1 MDDRKKERTELI
13 ERNIMK
19 KIAVITM
26 HAVKNYG
33 SVLQTYATQRL
44 FEMHDLQPII
54 IDYRRPWDTGF
65 SYYFDVKGKDF
76 KDILKQFIYF
86 PSKIKQRKIFGSF
99 LKKYISLTKYEYR
112 SLEDFYQHPID
123 ADVFCTGSDQVWNSG
138 WNRGMKNE
146 FFLTFVP
153 EGKKKVSFA
162 ASIGKDSI
170 DEEEKKKIAEYLNS
184 YNAISVRERSSV
196 ELLNQIGFSDV
207 ELILDPTLQLPQ
219 REWRN
224 LVGTDNRIANDYVL
238 LIQLNRNKE
247 FDRFAVRFAREHG
260 KRLLR
265 LCLRVDQAILPGRAI
280 IIPDV
285 IDYLRYIADADY
297 VLTDSFHAV
306 SFCLGFEKN
315 FYCVLPDLYSSRI
328 KSILTDLGLMN
339 RIVEGFTLSD
349 QQVDDINYKN
359 VNALINDLRNNSL
372 KYLDRISSI

>member
-1 MDDRKKERTELI
+1 MDDRKKESKTLI
-13 ERNIMK
+13 ERKMMK
-19 KIAVITM
+19 RIAVITM

-33 SVLQTYATQRL
+33 SVLQTLATQRL
-44 FEMHDLQPII
+44 FELHGLKPII

-65 SYYFDVKGKDF
+65 SYYFDVKGKGF
-76 KDILKQFIYF
+76 KDILKQFIFF

-99 LKKYISLTKYEYR
+99 LKKYINLTKYEYR
-112 SLEDFYQHPID
+112 SMEDFDQHPID

-138 WNRGMKNE
+138 WNRGMKKE
-146 FFLTFVP
+146 FFLSFVP

-162 ASIGKDSI
+162 ASIGKASI
-170 DEEEKKKIAEYLNS
+170 DEEEKKAIAEYLKS
-184 YNAISVRERSSV
+184 YNMLSVRERSSV
-196 ELLNQIGFSDV
+196 EFLNQIGFDNV
-207 ELILDPTLQLPQ
+207 ELVLDPTLQLPQ
-219 REWRN
+219 NEWRN
-224 LVGTDNRIANDYVL
+224 LVGTDHHIASDYVL

-247 FDRFAVRFAREHG
+247 FDHFAVRFAREHG

-265 LCLRVDQAILPGRAI
+265 LCLRIDQAILPGKAI

-315 FYCVLPDLYSSRI
+315 FYCVLPELYSSRI
-328 KSILTDLGLMN
+328 KSILTDLNLMD
-339 RIVEGFTLSD
+339 RIVEGYSLSD
-349 QQVDDINYKN
+349 RQVDKINYKK
-359 VNALINDLRNNSL
+359 VNILIDGLRSNSL

>member
-65 SYYFDVKGKDF
+65 SYYFDVKGKGF

>member
-1 MDDRKKERTELI
+1 
-13 ERNIMK
+13 MK
-19 KIAVITM
+19 RIAVITM

-33 SVLQTYATQRL
+33 SVLQTFATQRL
-44 FEMHDLQPII
+44 FELHGLKPII

-65 SYYFDVKGKDF
+65 SYYFDVKGKGF

-112 SLEDFYQHPID
+112 YMEDFHQHPID

-138 WNRGMKNE
+138 WNRGMKKE
-146 FFLTFVP
+146 FFLSFVP
-153 EGKKKVSFA
+153 EGEKKVSYA
-162 ASIGKDSI
+162 ASIGKVSI

-207 ELILDPTLQLPQ
+207 ELVLDPTLQLPQ

-224 LVGTDNRIANDYVL
+224 LVGTDNHIANDYVL

-265 LCLRVDQAILPGRAI
+265 LCLRVDQAILPGKAI

-328 KSILTDLGLMN
+328 KSILTDLGLMD
-339 RIVEGFTLSD
+339 RIVYEYKLTEYQTINID
-349 QQVDDINYKN
+349 YQKVDG
-359 VNALINDLRNNSL
+359 LIDKLREQSNN
-372 KYLDRISSI
+372 YLDNICMI

>member
-65 SYYFDVKGKDF
+65 SYYFDVKGKGF

-224 LVGTDNRIANDYVL
+224 LVGTDNHIANDYVL